1 MSDIYDRR
9 QDEYIQFWPHG
20 WSVYWGK
27 WGRGGGGGGLGGGG
41 RMESSWEVLVL
52 PVIFI
57 TPGKRAILFPFVY
70 SILRIHCQNIV
81 VVLRKI

>member
-1 MSDIYDRR
+1 MTYTILDKMNIFNFGHRVRVCIGVSG
-9 QDEYIQFWPHG
+9 E
-20 WSVYWGK
+20 
-27 WGRGGGGGGLGGGG
+27 GGGGLGGG

-70 SILRIHCQNIV
+70 SILRIHCQNMLV
-81 VVLRKI
+81 VFRKNYI

>member
-1 MSDIYDRR
+1 M
-9 QDEYIQFWPHG
+9 
-20 WSVYWGK
+20 GK
-27 WGRGGGGGGLGGGG
+27 GGGEGLGGGG